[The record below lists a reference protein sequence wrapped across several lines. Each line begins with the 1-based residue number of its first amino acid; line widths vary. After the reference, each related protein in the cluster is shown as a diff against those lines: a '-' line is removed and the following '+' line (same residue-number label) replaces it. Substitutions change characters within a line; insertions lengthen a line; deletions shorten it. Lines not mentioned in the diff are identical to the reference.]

1 MGPDSKIEGGYTLF
15 RRISCGLAN
24 GSGLTVD
31 TLTNEDIA
39 CLDFIM
45 DHNLAMLADYLSAID
60 FTLNPI
66 ADPEDGNE
74 PDPQLED
81 PRRIQPPSEGG
92 LTLNA

>member
-1 MGPDSKIEGGYTLF
+1 
-15 RRISCGLAN
+15 
-24 GSGLTVD
+24 
-31 TLTNEDIA
+31 
-39 CLDFIM
+39 M

-66 ADPEDGNE
+66 AAPEDGNE